1 MTSIALESLEP
12 FEPRIHAAGQHVFEI
27 QWSRPPN
34 NFIDAE
40 LARGIAD
47 ALEALDREPDCRV
60 VVLAPAGKH
69 FCGGANLAG
78 RDRSRDTGAAGALYA
93 EAVRLFRTTKPIVA
107 SVAGGAIGGGLG
119 LALAADF
126 RVVADDVRMSA
137 NFSQLGYYPGFGL
150 TATLPRLIGAQQ
162 AAFLLYT
169 GRRVKAD
176 ESARMGLADQVAPRA
191 ELRDASLAFAA
202 EIASSAPLSVQAI
215 RARMRGALAQTVV
228 DALAIESAE
237 QGRLRTTS
245 DFLEGVKASVER
257 RPPVFTG
264 A

>member
-1 MTSIALESLEP
+1 MTTTA
-12 FEPRIHAAGQHVFEI
+12 FEPRIHPAGQHVFEL

-40 LARGIAD
+40 LVRGIAQ
-47 ALEALDREPDCRV
+47 ALETLDQEPDCRA
-60 VVLAPAGKH
+60 VVLAPEGKH

-78 RDRSRDTGAAGALYA
+78 RDRSRDTDAAGSLYA

-107 SVAGGAIGGGLG
+107 AVQGGAIGGGLG

-162 AAFLLYT
+162 TALLLYT
-169 GRRVKAD
+169 GRRIKAD
-176 ESARMGLADQVAPRA
+176 EALKIGLAEQVVPRA
-191 ELRDASLAFAA
+191 ELGRASLDFAA
-202 EIASSAPLSVQAI
+202 EIATSAPLSVLAI
-215 RARMRGALAQTVV
+215 RARLRGSLAQTVI

-237 QGRLRTTS
+237 QGRLRKTS
-245 DFLEGVKASVER
+245 DFVEGVKAGAER
-257 RPPVFTG
+257 RPPVFGGT
-264 A
+264 